1 MEGQKL
7 HTDYLLLGGWS
18 FKGQLVFL
26 IHVTFSCFLQK
37 KTYDEQKFAGKKAD
51 GTVSSDI
58 KTARGSHCLS
68 FRADSNLKSGKSN
81 ELHVL
86 C

>member
-1 MEGQKL
+1 MVIPGP
-7 HTDYLLLGGWS
+7 TV
-18 FKGQLVFL
+18 VFL
-26 IHVTFSCFLQK
+26 IHVTFLCFPQK

-51 GTVSSDI
+51 GSVSSDV
-58 KTARGSHCLS
+58 KSVRGPHYLS

-81 ELHVL
+81 ELCVL